1 MEAGLRTYDIKS
13 PYPEEFNRQA
23 VSIISKYDFA
33 PTKQAQENLLKQGKD
48 KKRIWV
54 TGNTVIDAL
63 KTTVKRDYTHPELE
77 WAKDSRLIFITAHR
91 RENIGEPMHNM
102 FRAIR
107 RVLIKYPDVRHCIQ
121 FT

>member
-54 TGNTVIDAL
+54 TG
-63 KTTVKRDYTHPELE
+63 
-77 WAKDSRLIFITAHR
+77 
-91 RENIGEPMHNM
+91 
-102 FRAIR
+102 IR
-107 RVLIKYPDVRHCIQ
+107 
-121 FT
+121 